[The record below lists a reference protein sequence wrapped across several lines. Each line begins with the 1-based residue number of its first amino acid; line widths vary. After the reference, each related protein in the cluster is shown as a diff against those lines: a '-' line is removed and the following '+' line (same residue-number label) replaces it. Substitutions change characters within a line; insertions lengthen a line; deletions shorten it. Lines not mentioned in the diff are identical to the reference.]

1 MALKILQ
8 ITGIF
13 HYEIFPTLSLLN
25 TCLIYNF
32 FSTVLFLNGYYPT
45 NLSSL
50 DNNLLLLSSSLL
62 LDNFV
67 MSISIPSVTKS
78 LFKFQVI

>member
-45 NLSSL
+45 HLSSL
-50 DNNLLLLSSSLL
+50 DNNLLLLSSSL

-78 LFKFQVI
+78 LFKFKVI

>member
-62 LDNFV
+62 DNFV

-78 LFKFQVI
+78 LFKFKVI